1 MTELLEKAILL
12 WRGFANARLKTLPA
26 SEQNAIPSKMV
37 AKGIAA
43 MILEELEDEIR
54 WDAAFA
60 SSQDALGLL
69 AAEAMAQYHA
79 GKTQQLDPETL

>member
-26 SEQNAIPSKMV
+26 SEQDAIPSSMV

-60 SSQDALGLL
+60 GSQDALAKL
-69 AAEAMAQYHA
+69 AAEAIAEYRA
-79 GKTQQLDPETL
+79 GKTQELDPETL